1 MSNDAIVK
9 MAYLEPDKGIII
21 SQLTVNLPV
30 KGQARGK
37 IVGTIIETSSEKI
50 ISEPA
55 EEK

>member
-1 MSNDAIVK
+1 MSHDAIVK
-9 MAYLEPDKGIII
+9 MAYWEPDVEIIAL
-21 SQLTVNLPV
+21 QLTVNLPV
-30 KGQARGK
+30 KRQARGK